1 MIQCMWFFVTV
12 VQCDIVTDA
21 PVHDLLNAN
30 LWTKSA
36 EERKEALD
44 AVTKDI
50 WLNYVDVMAHNDPD
64 ADVIGDG
71 VKE

>member
-1 MIQCMWFFVTV
+1 MWHCCCCVDLL
-12 VQCDIVTDA
+12 QMKYVTDA

-30 LWTKSA
+30 LWTNSA
-36 EERKEALD
+36 DERKEALD